1 MILTTVLLSTP
12 TAESYTHRHINTLR
26 VFVLFH
32 GLYTHLKKQTKTP
45 NEETPN
51 KAIRENNVQIKWR
64 CKRKLEGCVF
74 MYLVQMKAY
83 NKISNL

>member
-1 MILTTVLLSTP
+1 MVFTLIL
-12 TAESYTHRHINTLR
+12 
-26 VFVLFH
+26 
-32 GLYTHLKKQTKTP
+32 KQTKTP